1 VQRSSAVSGIRNQPV
16 DAERCRMPRVL
27 VTLALLVL
35 AAAPPAPAA
44 TKTVDIT
51 RLGFS
56 PNRIT
61 IDPGDTVVWTNKDSG
76 QHQVVADQGKFPASS
91 PLQANQAYSYTF
103 TRSGTFGYRD
113 GFNQKERGTVVVRET
128 VAISSAARLVALG
141 RPTTLAGSVSSG
153 ASGEKVTVLAQE
165 CGKATSTQLATA
177 TTTANGAWSVVV
189 KPTMKTV
196 YTARWKTHTSAAV
209 EVSVAPG
216 IVLARLRAGRFSV
229 RLSAAQAF
237 VGKYVVLQRYSAA
250 RRRWLTVKTVVLRS
264 QLAAPPAAVTG
275 ATFSSRLRRGTR
287 LRVIVPAAQVA
298 PCYAASASNLVRA

>member
-1 VQRSSAVSGIRNQPV
+1 MRNQTV
-16 DAERCRMPRVL
+16 HVEKRRMPRVL
-27 VTLALLVL
+27 VALALLAL
-35 AAAPPAPAA
+35 AGAPHATAASKP
-44 TKTVDIT
+44 VDIT
-51 RLGFS
+51 RLGFT

-61 IDPGDTVVWTNKDSG
+61 IDPGDTVVWTNKDSAP
-76 QHQVVADQGKFPASS
+76 HQVIADQGKFPASS

-128 VAISSAARLVALG
+128 VAISGAARLVALG
-141 RPTTLAGSVSSG
+141 RSTTLAGSVSSG

-165 CGKATSTQLATA
+165 CGKTTSTQIATA

-216 IVLARLRAGRFSV
+216 LVLARLRARRFSV

-275 ATFSSRLRRGTR
+275 ATFSSRLKRGTR

-298 PCYAASASNLVRA
+298 PCYAAATSNIVRA